1 MLKHMGPAAE
11 LATHLSFAQK
21 YYNHSYFWRGDGSR
35 TESGLLFSFDL
46 WNVITTNKEVFSSL
60 RSMKHSIKV
69 V

>member
-21 YYNHSYFWRGDGSR
+21 YYNQHSYFWRGDGSC

-46 WNVITTNKEVFSSL
+46 WNVIITNKEVFSGL
-60 RSMKHSIKV
+60 RSMN
-69 V
+69 

>member
-21 YYNHSYFWRGDGSR
+21 YYNHSYFWRGDGSC

-46 WNVITTNKEVFSSL
+46 WNVITTNKEVF
-60 RSMKHSIKV
+60 
-69 V
+69 